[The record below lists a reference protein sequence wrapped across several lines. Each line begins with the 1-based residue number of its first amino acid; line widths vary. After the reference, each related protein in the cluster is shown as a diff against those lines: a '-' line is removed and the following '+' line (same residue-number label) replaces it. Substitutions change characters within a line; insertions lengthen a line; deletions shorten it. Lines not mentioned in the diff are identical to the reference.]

1 MDYNNENINNDTEPV
16 QHTETV
22 TQQAEPVVQRTQT
35 VTQNAEPVVQRT
47 QTVTQ
52 RTEPVVHHTEPVS
65 QQTQSVKT
73 HTENLGGRNIVSA
86 FFGLVEIL
94 IGFRFLFKLFGANTG
109 SGFVQFING
118 ATGFFVNLFKG
129 IFAEVSFGDN
139 AVFEPASILAM
150 IIVALIAWFV
160 FKLMTPKSEKHTD
173 QTSYTSN
180 NGMNQR

>member
-1 MDYNNENINNDTEPV
+1 MDYNNQNTNNDTEPV
-16 QHTETV
+16 
-22 TQQAEPVVQRTQT
+22 VQRTET

-52 RTEPVVHHTEPVS
+52 HTEPIVHHTEPVS

-94 IGFRFLFKLFGANTG
+94 IAFRFLFKLFGANTG

-129 IFAEVSFGDN
+129 IFAEVSFGGGN

-160 FKLMTPKSEKHTD
+160 FKLMTPKSEKRTD

-180 NGMNQR
+180 NGSN